1 MPIGLD
7 NKVSLKQ
14 RQQRKIAAHP
24 NSPLAYIRE
33 GLLSELYGMLS
44 SRERRNKSCK
54 DRKKFSS
61 FIVAALVSNR
71 HSFNPNSQQTMQL
84 LPVSY

>member
-14 RQQRKIAAHP
+14 RQQPKIAAHP

>member
-1 MPIGLD
+1 MLIGLD

-14 RQQRKIAAHP
+14 RQQPKIAAHS

-44 SRERRNKSCK
+44 SRERRNKPCK

-71 HSFNPNSQQTMQL
+71 HCFNPNSKKTMQL
-84 LPVSY
+84 LPVSS

>member
-14 RQQRKIAAHP
+14 RQQPEIAAHP

-54 DRKKFSS
+54 DRKEFSS
-61 FIVAALVSNR
+61 FIVAAQR
-71 HSFNPNSQQTMQL
+71 TMQL
-84 LPVSY
+84 LPVS